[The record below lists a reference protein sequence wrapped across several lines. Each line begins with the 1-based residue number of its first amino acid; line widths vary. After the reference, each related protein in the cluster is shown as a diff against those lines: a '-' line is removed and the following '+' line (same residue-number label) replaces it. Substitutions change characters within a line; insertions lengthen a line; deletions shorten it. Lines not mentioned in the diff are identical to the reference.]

1 MGHRSMIT
9 DTELRQDLQ
18 FLSGQKSWVY
28 KEVAGQD
35 KAEVLTP
42 SVIAK
47 ESGVYWVAGETTL
60 HGGRKLESVFRVDT
74 NAGGSLVSV
83 FWKIADQWYRHD
95 EPDALEKL
103 DLPKDEVFPFD
114 WSLAVPLEEDIFHS

>member
-1 MGHRSMIT
+1 MIT
-9 DTELRQDLQ
+9 DAGFRQDLQ

-28 KEVAGQD
+28 REMSGRS

-42 SVIAK
+42 ATIPK
-47 ESGVYWVAGETTL
+47 ETGVYWVAGETTL
-60 HGGRKLESVFRVDT
+60 HSGRKLESVFRVDT

-83 FWKIADQWYRHD
+83 FWKVNGQWHRHD
-95 EPDALEKL
+95 DADTLAALEMVKG
-103 DLPKDEVFPFD
+103 EVFPFD